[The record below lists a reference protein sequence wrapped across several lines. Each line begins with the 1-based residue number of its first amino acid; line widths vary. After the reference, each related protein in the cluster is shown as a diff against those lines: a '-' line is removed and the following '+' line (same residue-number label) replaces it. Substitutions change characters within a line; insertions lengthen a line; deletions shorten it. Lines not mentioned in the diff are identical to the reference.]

1 MPRTKAEEIDP
12 RQYPQFRELLE
23 NRKRV
28 LLQHIE
34 NVGAELNYLDQ
45 SRPPELS
52 EEAQEEAAAIS
63 LKALDEQDRHE
74 LEDINLALE
83 KIEDKTFGTCDQCE
97 GPIGSARLKY
107 LPSVRYCIACQTKLE
122 EKGRRKGSF

>member
-1 MPRTKAEEIDP
+1 MPRKKPEAVDKK
-12 RQYPQFRELLE
+12 QYPEFRTLLE
-23 NRKRV
+23 ERKSI

-63 LKALDEQDRHE
+63 LKALDERERKE

-83 KIEDKTFGTCDQCE
+83 KLDDETFGTCELCE
-97 GPIGSARLKY
+97 EPIGLARLRV

-122 EKGRRKGSF
+122 ERGKKSGSF

>member
-1 MPRTKAEEIDP
+1 MPRNKAEAIDKK
-12 RQYPQFRELLE
+12 QYPEFRELLE
-23 NRKRV
+23 NRKKT

-63 LKALDEQDRHE
+63 LKALDQRERQE

-83 KIEDKTFGTCDQCE
+83 KIDDETFGSCE
-97 GPIGSARLKY
+97 SCEEPIGLTRLKI
-107 LPSVRYCIACQTKLE
+107 LPSVRYCIACQTKIE
-122 EKGRRKGSF
+122 ERGKHKGSF